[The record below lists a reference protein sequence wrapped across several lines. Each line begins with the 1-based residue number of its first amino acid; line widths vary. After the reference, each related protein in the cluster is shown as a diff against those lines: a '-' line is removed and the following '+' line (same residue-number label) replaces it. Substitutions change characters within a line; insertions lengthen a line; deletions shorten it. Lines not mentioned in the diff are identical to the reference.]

1 MNKRIKKKK
10 AKQALLREQERL
22 AQELAQLSP
31 EELEELVRI
40 VRKGFHE
47 ISKVIAYIFDGL
59 IAFLKIWRN
68 HLKVLNNRELYNL
81 DQELFKFRGI
91 DRAIWVRRAELM
103 SSNGEE
109 IVGSRG
115 GGISKPTES
124 TVIKL
129 STDVPL
135 RNLELFK
142 ETVETFMKEL
152 TVEQRDIF
160 ELRWGQSC
168 LDWEE
173 IAEKMHISTATV
185 YRKRNNILETYART
199 KGIL

>member
-1 MNKRIKKKK
+1 MKT
-10 AKQALLREQERL
+10 
-22 AQELAQLSP
+22 
-31 EELEELVRI
+31 
-40 VRKGFHE
+40 
-47 ISKVIAYIFDGL
+47 
-59 IAFLKIWRN
+59 
-68 HLKVLNNRELYNL
+68 LNNRELSNL
-81 DQELFKFRGI
+81 DQELFKFKGI
-91 DRAIWVRRAELM
+91 EQAIWIRRAELM

-115 GGISKPTES
+115 GGISKPTEN

-135 RNLELFK
+135 KNLELFK
-142 ETVETFMKEL
+142 ETVETFIDKL
-152 TVEQRDIF
+152 TEEQRGIF
-160 ELRWGQSC
+160 EMRWGQAC

>member
-1 MNKRIKKKK
+1 M
-10 AKQALLREQERL
+10 
-22 AQELAQLSP
+22 
-31 EELEELVRI
+31 
-40 VRKGFHE
+40 
-47 ISKVIAYIFDGL
+47 
-59 IAFLKIWRN
+59 KI
-68 HLKVLNNRELYNL
+68 LNNRELYNL

-91 DRAIWVRRAELM
+91 ERAIWTRKAELM
-103 SSNGEE
+103 ANNGED

-124 TVIKL
+124 TVIKF

-142 ETVETFMKEL
+142 ETVETFQKSL
-152 TVEQRDIF
+152 TSEQSDIF
-160 ELRWGQSC
+160 EMRWGQAG
-168 LDWEE
+168 LEWEE
-173 IAEKMHISTATV
+173 IAEKLYISTATV

>member
-1 MNKRIKKKK
+1 M
-10 AKQALLREQERL
+10 
-22 AQELAQLSP
+22 
-31 EELEELVRI
+31 
-40 VRKGFHE
+40 
-47 ISKVIAYIFDGL
+47 
-59 IAFLKIWRN
+59 
-68 HLKVLNNRELYNL
+68 KVLNNRELYNL
-81 DQELFKFRGI
+81 DQELFKFKGI
-91 DRAIWVRRAELM
+91 ERAIWIRRAELM

-124 TVIKL
+124 TAIKL

-152 TVEQRDIF
+152 TDEQRDIF
-160 ELRWGQSC
+160 ELRWGQAC
-168 LDWEE
+168 LEWEE
-173 IAEKMHISTATV
+173 IAEKMYISTATV

>member
-1 MNKRIKKKK
+1 M
-10 AKQALLREQERL
+10 
-22 AQELAQLSP
+22 
-31 EELEELVRI
+31 
-40 VRKGFHE
+40 
-47 ISKVIAYIFDGL
+47 
-59 IAFLKIWRN
+59 
-68 HLKVLNNRELYNL
+68 KVLNNRELYNL

-142 ETVETFMKEL
+142 ETVETFIKEL
-152 TVEQRDIF
+152 TTEQHDIF
-160 ELRWGQSC
+160 ELRWGQAC

>member
-1 MNKRIKKKK
+1 
-10 AKQALLREQERL
+10 
-22 AQELAQLSP
+22 
-31 EELEELVRI
+31 
-40 VRKGFHE
+40 
-47 ISKVIAYIFDGL
+47 
-59 IAFLKIWRN
+59 
-68 HLKVLNNRELYNL
+68 
-81 DQELFKFRGI
+81 
-91 DRAIWVRRAELM
+91 M

-152 TVEQRDIF
+152 TAEQRDIF

-173 IAEKMHISTATV
+173 IAEKMHISTANV